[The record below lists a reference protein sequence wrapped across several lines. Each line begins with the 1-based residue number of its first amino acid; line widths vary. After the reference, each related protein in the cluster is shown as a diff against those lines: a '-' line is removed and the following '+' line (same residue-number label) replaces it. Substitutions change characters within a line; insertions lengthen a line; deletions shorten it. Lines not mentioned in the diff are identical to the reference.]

1 IGEFP
6 IGFLKGFNRFLLEN
20 SRVYISFRGNFVWEN
35 PYWKSPISYLNS
47 SPFPHEKRYGSC
59 TNFPTCLSA
68 LSSPFPSSSSSSS
81 PSLLSKVSLGVISCS
96 CFCCWYIKA
105 ASSSS
110 LIIGRPSSFFR
121 KYKRFSTS
129 GRHVP
134 SVECFSSNGFPI
146 STDLYRFIQIS
157 DFNEPKSFQ

>member
-59 TNFPTCLSA
+59 TNFPTCRIG
-68 LSSPFPSSSSSSS
+68 SSWKSMWIPF
-81 PSLLSKVSLGVISCS
+81 K
-96 CFCCWYIKA
+96 
-105 ASSSS
+105 
-110 LIIGRPSSFFR
+110 FFAGL
-121 KYKRFSTS
+121 F
-129 GRHVP
+129 
-134 SVECFSSNGFPI
+134 
-146 STDLYRFIQIS
+146 
-157 DFNEPKSFQ
+157 FNK